1 MMILKG
7 VAAIFIIMKMVE
19 TINDMQSALRHD
31 HFMNKVD
38 HTEFGLD
45 EEGEVY
51 YKIHMKDGSTIERD
65 RYIYQEDFSWF

>member
-7 VAAIFIIMKMVE
+7 IVATFIIMKMVE

-65 RYIYQEDFSWF
+65 RYIYQEGFSWF

>member
-1 MMILKG
+1 MKILKG
-7 VAAIFIIMKMVE
+7 VAAIFIIIKMVE

-31 HFMNKVD
+31 RFMNKVD
-38 HTEFGLD
+38 HTEFELD